1 MGVGC
6 NGPTPAP
13 APTPAPVPCTW
24 GVKVAVKTDNY
35 PSETSWD
42 LVNQCD
48 GTGTI
53 GASKSYSST
62 GTFEDEYCLPAAKYK
77 FTINDSYGDGIC
89 CNYGIG
95 SYEVSLNGGVTK
107 TGDGN
112 FGSTEDPDLG
122 SCGNPGT
129 PPPTSPPTLP
139 PTAPLTSPPTAPPT
153 APPTSPP
160 TTSPVPP
167 PTTPPTPSPTAPPT
181 SPPTAPPTSP
191 PTVPPTVPPTP
202 PPTLPPVP
210 PPVTDTPGPTFFTC
224 EQFNEANGM
233 ACTKAYGGGRCQW
246 LGSCRNCGCAIV
258 RQGE

>member
-1 MGVGC
+1 M
-6 NGPTPAP
+6 
-13 APTPAPVPCTW
+13 
-24 GVKVAVKTDNY
+24 
-35 PSETSWD
+35 
-42 LVNQCD
+42 
-48 GTGTI
+48 
-53 GASKSYSST
+53 
-62 GTFEDEYCLPAAKYK
+62 
-77 FTINDSYGDGIC
+77 GIC

-112 FGSTEDPDLG
+112 FGSTEDHDLG

-129 PPPTSPPTLP
+129 PPPTSPPTVP
-139 PTAPLTSPPTAPPT
+139 PT
-153 APPTSPP
+153 
-160 TTSPVPP
+160 V
-167 PTTPPTPSPTAPPT
+167 PPTPSPTAPPT
-181 SPPTAPPTSP
+181 SPPTLS
-191 PTVPPTVPPTP
+191 
-202 PPTLPPVP
+202 PVP

>member
-13 APTPAPVPCTW
+13 APTPAPVPCTFS
-24 GVKVAVKTDNY
+24 VKVAVKTDNY

-112 FGSTEDPDLG
+112 FGSTEDHDLG

-153 APPTSPP
+153 APPTS
-160 TTSPVPP
+160 
-167 PTTPPTPSPTAPPT
+167 A
-181 SPPTAPPTSP
+181 
-191 PTVPPTVPPTP
+191 
-202 PPTLPPVP
+202 
-210 PPVTDTPGPTFFTC
+210 PTFFTC
-224 EQFNEANGM
+224 SKFNEANGM

-246 LGSCRNCGCAIV
+246 LGSCRNCDCAIM